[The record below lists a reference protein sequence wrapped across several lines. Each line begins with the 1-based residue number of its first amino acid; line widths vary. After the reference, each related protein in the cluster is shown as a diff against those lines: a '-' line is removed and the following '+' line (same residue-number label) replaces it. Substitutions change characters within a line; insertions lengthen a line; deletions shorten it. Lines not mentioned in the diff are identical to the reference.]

1 MLVVWLKKQIITQ
14 KLVKLKKKIT
24 NSNHNKYITTPE
36 FNKLTAETFAAKLRQ
51 ENSVT
56 KTDFHDN
63 PKNLNKKIISNKT
76 KHVVV
81 ENEWKKLET
90 FDSIYF
96 RGESH
101 FKDDANQNYLV
112 FQTAYKYFKTV
123 SNNDAD
129 ILS

>member
-14 KLVKLKKKIT
+14 KLEKLKKKIT

-51 ENSVT
+51 ANLVT

-63 PKNLNKKIISNKT
+63 PKNLNKKITSNKT

-81 ENEWKKLET
+81 ENE
-90 FDSIYF
+90 
-96 RGESH
+96 
-101 FKDDANQNYLV
+101 
-112 FQTAYKYFKTV
+112 
-123 SNNDAD
+123 
-129 ILS
+129 

>member
-1 MLVVWLKKQIITQ
+1 M
-14 KLVKLKKKIT
+14 KKKIT

-36 FNKLTAETFAAKLRQ
+36 FNKLTVETFAAKLRQ
-51 ENSVT
+51 ANLVT

-63 PKNLNKKIISNKT
+63 PKNLNKKITSNKT